1 MPMLTTHEH
10 RDCIWRLEASSLQP
24 CAARFVRPRSGTGH
38 GPLPLRTRHRSSAEC
53 WRLDNEHAAG
63 FWPRVRLDDSG
74 RRLARRA
81 RGAGRGGRQGR
92 GRRAGA
98 RPSPLPPLALPPFAT
113 GPDAGP
119 PEADLL
125 RLPLPRKAMVSFL
138 RFRTGCHA
146 LPNVIGTR
154 TGVPRSQWLC
164 PLCQAPYSDERHT
177 LLECTAL
184 SPLREKY
191 QQLICPHVSMR
202 QFMWQN
208 DLPQLARFVIE
219 CLQFLAA
226 AQSTG

>member
-1 MPMLTTHEH
+1 M
-10 RDCIWRLEASSLQP
+10 RGYSLECKNCGYSTWCMRMFLYGCP
-24 CAARFVRPRSGTGH
+24 AAMHNIDISE
-38 GPLPLRTRHRSSAEC
+38 LRICLSA
-53 WRLDNEHAAG
+53 H
-63 FWPRVRLDDSG
+63 
-74 RRLARRA
+74 LARVWNNLAPNPRA
-81 RGAGRGGRQGR
+81 CPS
-92 GRRAGA
+92 AGA
-98 RPSPLPPLALPPFAT
+98 RLCTYLRCFAQPT
-113 GPDAGP
+113 NNK
-119 PEADLL
+119 ADLV

-154 TGVPRSQWLC
+154 TGVPRSQRLC

-191 QQLICPHVSMR
+191 QQLFCPHVSMR

-208 DLPQLARFVIE
+208 NLPQLARFVIE

-226 AQSTG
+226 AQATG